1 MRVVIVGASH
11 AGAQLCASLRQNGW
25 TDEILLIG
33 DEPSLPYQR
42 PPLSKT
48 FLAGTTTL
56 EDLLIR
62 KPGFYE
68 KEQVVFRQARVTGI
82 SREAQ
87 TVSLDDGEAV
97 GYDRLV
103 LCVGAR
109 PRLLRIPGMDLAGV
123 HYLRDAAD
131 IEAIKG
137 SLATAGRAV
146 IVGAGY
152 IGLEA
157 AASLRKLG
165 VEVTVLEAADRVLG
179 RVTAPEVSAFYDRVH
194 REEGVDLR
202 LGVGVAALE
211 GESRVSGVRL
221 ADGDLI
227 AAELVIVGVGVLP
240 NVELAQDAGLAVDD
254 GIVVDAHGRTEDPNI
269 FAAGDCASYPDARY
283 DRRVRLESVAS
294 AVEHAKS
301 VAATICGKDK
311 AISALPWFWSDQ
323 YDIKLQIA
331 GLSTGYDDIVLRG
344 DPTTGRDFAC
354 FYFAGETLI
363 AADCVNRAQEFMFS
377 KRAITEGLSPDR
389 SALAD
394 LQTPLAALLNAPGSG
409 VATSLRVGASPP
421 RRSEIRG
428 YPRVRRA
435 TPRRSVAGRRASRWH
450 RPFSSARRHRAGA
463 SAGACAYTLGY
474 LLIFLGSAGAVLR
487 PDKPPRGASGHQ
499 LRRSTLRADRL
510 IGSSERDPRLR
521 STVSTTVR
529 KQRAALGGVLWGL
542 ILCAARSNPC
552 SVRDS

>member
-1 MRVVIVGASH
+1 MGTDRVVIVGAGH
-11 AGAQLCASLRQNGW
+11 ASAQLCAGLRQNGW
-25 TDEILLIG
+25 TGEILLIG

-82 SREAQ
+82 SREAR

-109 PRLLRIPGMDLAGV
+109 PRPLRIPGMDLAGV

-131 IEAIKG
+131 IGAIQG
-137 SLATAGRAV
+137 SLATAARAV

-211 GESRVSGVRL
+211 GEDRVSGVRL
-221 ADGDLI
+221 ADGAVI
-227 AAELVIVGVGVLP
+227 AAELVIIGVGVLP
-240 NVELAQDAGLAVDD
+240 NVHLAQDAGLAVDD
-254 GIVVDAHGRTEDPNI
+254 GIVIDAHGRTEDPDI

-283 DRRVRLESVAS
+283 DRRLRLESVS
-294 AVEHAKS
+294 NAVEHAKC
-301 VAATICGKDK
+301 VAATICGAEK
-311 AISALPWFWSDQ
+311 AIAALPWFWSDQ
-323 YDIKLQIA
+323 YDVKLQIA
-331 GLSTGYDDIVLRG
+331 GLSSGYDDIVLRG
-344 DPTTGRDFAC
+344 DPSTGRAFAC
-354 FYFAGETLI
+354 FYLTEGRLL

-377 KRAITEGLSPDR
+377 KRAIAEGLSPDPA
-389 SALAD
+389 ALAD
-394 LQTPLAALLNAPGSG
+394 PETPLASLLG
-409 VATSLRVGASPP
+409 VST
-421 RRSEIRG
+421 
-428 YPRVRRA
+428 
-435 TPRRSVAGRRASRWH
+435 
-450 RPFSSARRHRAGA
+450 
-463 SAGACAYTLGY
+463 
-474 LLIFLGSAGAVLR
+474 GSAG
-487 PDKPPRGASGHQ
+487 
-499 LRRSTLRADRL
+499 
-510 IGSSERDPRLR
+510 
-521 STVSTTVR
+521 
-529 KQRAALGGVLWGL
+529 
-542 ILCAARSNPC
+542 
-552 SVRDS
+552 